1 MPLLLPA
8 NPSTSPR
15 SYPFPRRLSCH
26 RIFPKSSNSSSSK
39 ESIPPDHR
47 LSTVAAEGNK
57 KGEKEP
63 HSSQP
68 IGEETEEGEQQL
80 QEEQTTERSAQPSSS
95 PSHPSTYPPP
105 QPRTLTTTVT
115 EVPPSTSTPKSPE
128 GVLQIESVGPEETA
142 SSSSVKTSFAP
153 STLSGAS
160 WLAEKAIVL
169 VRFAE
174 CFRRGRVIRYD
185 AELNMCVVQ
194 LEFSNTVVNKGIED
208 ICPDDPTVI
217 AEVVKKVKEQEKSAQ
232 AGSSQTTD
240 SNVPCPSSAPPFM

>member
-1 MPLLLPA
+1 M
-8 NPSTSPR
+8 
-15 SYPFPRRLSCH
+15 
-26 RIFPKSSNSSSSK
+26 
-39 ESIPPDHR
+39 
-47 LSTVAAEGNK
+47 AAEGNK

-68 IGEETEEGEQQL
+68 IGEETEEGEQQF
-80 QEEQTTERSAQPSSS
+80 QEEQTTEGSAQSSSS
-95 PSHPSTYPPP
+95 PSHSSTYPPP
-105 QPRTLTTTVT
+105 QPRTLTTTTTTTVT

-128 GVLQIESVGPEETA
+128 SVLRVESVGPEETA
-142 SSSSVKTSFAP
+142 SSSSIRTSSAP
-153 STLSGAS
+153 STLSGVS

-208 ICPDDPTVI
+208 IFPDDPTVI
-217 AEVVKKVKEQEKSAQ
+217 AEAVKKIKEQEKSAQ